1 MRIYTVHIAPGAGAN
16 GREARVTFVKE
27 GFCWP
32 AFFFNWV
39 WALFKGMWIT
49 ALLLFVA
56 SMAVGAAVETLHLS
70 EQARSAASFAY
81 FIVTGLF
88 ANDLLRWELTRRG
101 YREAGVVAARN
112 LAAAE
117 QRAFERLPALAGA

>member
-16 GREARVTFVKE
+16 GREPRIAFVKE

-39 WALFKGMWIT
+39 WALFKGKWIT
-49 ALLLFVA
+49 ALLLFAA
-56 SMAVGAAVETLHLS
+56 SMAVGAAIQGLHLS
-70 EQARSAASFAY
+70 EQAQSVVSLAY
-81 FIVTGLF
+81 FILTGLF
-88 ANDLLRWELTRRG
+88 ANDLLRWELERRG

-117 QRAFERLPALAGA
+117 QRAFERLPSLAAA